1 MKKLSLRENKGISMA
16 DIIISIVILSMFAGL
31 IGSLYYNIAYSNNS
45 IRMDATAVYYA
56 IKIAEV
62 TDKMNYEEVEES
74 LNQTLKEKYNLQE
87 NINATIQV
95 EKYNKDDNTK
105 LDIIKKLT
113 IKIDYTFMN
122 DSKSFELQKLKIKE
136 Q

>member
-1 MKKLSLRENKGISMA
+1 MKKLNLKEDKGISMV
-16 DIIISIVILSMFAGL
+16 DIIIAIVILSMFVGL

-45 IRMDATAVYYA
+45 VRMDATAAYYA
-56 IKIAEV
+56 IKIAEA
-62 TDKMNYEEVEES
+62 TDKMTYEEVEET
-74 LNQTLKEKYNLQE
+74 LNETLKEKYNLPE

-95 EKYNKDDNTK
+95 EKYNEGDNTK

-113 IKIDYTFMN
+113 IKVDYTFMN
-122 DSKSFELQKLKIKE
+122 DSKSFELEKLKIKE